1 MPKKIEKRSNGSYRL
16 NVANG
21 YDSEGRQKIMRKTIH
36 AANDKEAKEAY
47 KAFEAKVKLNQGKG
61 LYDRKIT
68 LYDFAKK
75 WMKDFVELEL
85 APKTQRSYR
94 NHLKYRILPAMGHWD
109 IKSIQPGHIMEFKS
123 MLTEGKRFDG
133 RHGKIS
139 DQTVMYC
146 YRVLSSMLKDAVEW
160 QYITENPCERVKAPK
175 VMRHKPLRFDEAD
188 VGKMMTALENTKS
201 PYSTIA
207 QLAVYTGCR
216 LGELMALK
224 WEDIDIEKAII
235 HITKSMQA
243 VKGRGIFTKETKN
256 ASSTRQIAASQK
268 TIDLLKTLRAEQDA
282 QKEKAGDRY
291 VDEGWVF
298 ANKNGKC
305 FYPTTPSH
313 WFHKFLLSEGLTPIR
328 FHDLRHLS
336 ASILL
341 AQGLPEKSVSA
352 RMGHGDIR
360 TTANIYGSALLSVD
374 RQAADSL
381 DKVIGKLTQT
391 DTSK

>member
-47 KAFEAKVKLNQGKG
+47 REFEAEVRQGKI
-61 LYDRKIT
+61 LYSNKIT

-75 WMKDFVELEL
+75 WMKDFVEPEL

-94 NHLKYRILPAMGHWD
+94 NHLKYRILPAMGHLD
-109 IKSIQPGHIMEFKS
+109 IKSIRPVHILEFKNK
-123 MLTEGKRFDG
+123 LTQGGKRFDG
-133 RHGKIS
+133 RSGSLS

-160 QYITENPCERVKAPK
+160 QVIAENPCEKVKAPK
-175 VMRHKPLRFDEAD
+175 VMRHAPLRFDEPG
-188 VGKMMTALENTKS
+188 VGKMMEALEKTKS

-224 WEDIDIEKAII
+224 WEDIDMENAII
-235 HITKSMQA
+235 HITKSLQA
-243 VKGRGIFTKETKN
+243 EKGKGVFIKETKN
-256 ASSTRQIAASQK
+256 ASSTRQIAASPK
-268 TIDLLKTLRAEQDA
+268 TIDLLKAHRATQDA
-282 QKEKAGDRY
+282 QKMEAGDQY
-291 VDEGWVF
+291 VDRGWIF
-298 ANKNGKC
+298 ADKNGKC

-313 WFHKFLLSEGLTPIR
+313 WFHKFLHRKGLPLIR

-336 ASILL
+336 ATILL
-341 AQGLPEKSVSA
+341 TQGLPEKSVSA
-352 RMGHGDIR
+352 RLGHGDIR
-360 TTANIYGSALLSVD
+360 TTANIYGSALRSVD
-374 RQAADSL
+374 RQAANSL
-381 DKVIGKLTQT
+381 DEAIGKLVQE
-391 DTSK
+391 DKAK